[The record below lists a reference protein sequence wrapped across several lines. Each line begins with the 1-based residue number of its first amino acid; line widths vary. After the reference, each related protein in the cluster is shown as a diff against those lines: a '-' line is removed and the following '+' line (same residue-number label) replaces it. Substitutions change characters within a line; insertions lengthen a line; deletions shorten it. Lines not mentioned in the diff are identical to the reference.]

1 MRQLRPKPAR
11 PARMAKP
18 PEPLLRSSSPSTLS
32 LDIIDEMVQIKV
44 EGFDGPLDLLL
55 DLIEHEKLDIT
66 ALSLAEIT
74 DQYWREIES
83 PGALAQ
89 TGNRLLDPEALAE
102 FIAIGSKLLYIKSAA
117 LVNGSRPS

>member
-1 MRQLRPKPAR
+1 MRQSRSKPAE
-11 PARMAKP
+11 PIKIAKL
-18 PEPLLRSSSPSTLS
+18 PEPFLRSSSLSTLS

-55 DLIEHEKLDIT
+55 DLIDHEKLDIT

-83 PGALAQ
+83 TDAFAQ
-89 TGNRLLDPEALAE
+89 TGERLLEPDALAE
-102 FIAIGSKLLYIKSAA
+102 FIA
-117 LVNGSRPS
+117 V